1 MDFVSSTLKFDNN
14 FVVEAKGCAGGL
26 CMMWKKGIS
35 AIQVEFN
42 KNLIAIKIS
51 DAICEWLLVGF
62 YGPPYFS
69 KKKKKKAWEN
79 LSALL
84 DSYEGPWVCLGD
96 FNFTINE
103 DERKG
108 SKKGSTSA
116 TNYLKELMFEQGAI
130 DLGYSGNKYTW
141 AKGKWGN
148 ASIKRRLDRGI
159 VSISWRLAF
168 PKANIF
174 HLGAIKSDHAP
185 ILLDT
190 YPEEEFTHRPF
201 RFEAIWL
208 RDNRCIPVIEN
219 AWTTETR
226 GSEFIKLY
234 KKQASTRDALRKWN
248 KEVFGRCQDKINSL
262 LQEIK
267 VVQCLQPSEEN
278 GNLESALQNE
288 LAEWLFRSETLW
300 RQKSREIWLKLG
312 DKNSKFFH
320 LSTII
325 RRRRNHIDAIK
336 KDDGSWITES
346 KQIRQLFFESYKQ
359 QYQEEEIWFPNH
371 LEHLLLPCIT
381 EDENANLLATPSP
394 EEIKATLFEMQDLK
408 APGSDGFPVLFYKKL
423 WPTIGKDVTEAVTS
437 FFRLGSMPR
446 EVNSSLIV
454 LIPKISNPSN
464 VNHFRPISLCNVV
477 YKIISKLLIA
487 KFRPLLDKIISL
499 AQSAFIPNR
508 WIAENQV
515 IIQELLHGFKTRKL
529 KPGLMAIKL
538 DLQKAYD
545 RVNWKFIQSI
555 LLHLGFNDTFTN
567 WIIACVS
574 SVTFEIMVNGGK
586 TEKFKPSRG
595 LRQGDPLS
603 SYLFILGQEVL
614 SRLLEKE
621 LMNKNFSGIKASQR
635 GPTITHVMYADDI
648 VLFSKAGIKDAH
660 CLVRVLNKYCRWSG
674 QRINFNKSGV
684 FFSRHTQLQ
693 HRRSI
698 KSILN
703 IKNLKKDAVYLG
715 APLLLSRAPTKD
727 FAFLQDRLEAKL
739 MGWRSKCLSW
749 AGRKTLITSVA
760 QSLPTYTM
768 STFNV
773 PNKVCDKLDSFTRR
787 FWWKPKEQ
795 EGRFIAWRAWDK
807 LCIPKSAG
815 GLGSKKPKT

>member
-1 MDFVSSTLKFDNN
+1 MGSS
-14 FVVEAKGCAGGL
+14 
-26 CMMWKKGIS
+26 S
-35 AIQVEFN
+35 R
-42 KNLIAIKIS
+42 
-51 DAICEWLLVGF
+51 LL
-62 YGPPYFS
+62 
-69 KKKKKKAWEN
+69 
-79 LSALL
+79 
-84 DSYEGPWVCLGD
+84 
-96 FNFTINE
+96 
-103 DERKG
+103 
-108 SKKGSTSA
+108 
-116 TNYLKELMFEQGAI
+116 
-130 DLGYSGNKYTW
+130 
-141 AKGKWGN
+141 
-148 ASIKRRLDRGI
+148 AS
-159 VSISWRLAF
+159 
-168 PKANIF
+168 
-174 HLGAIKSDHAP
+174 
-185 ILLDT
+185 DT
-190 YPEEEFTHRPF
+190 YPEEEFTHRPY

-219 AWTTETR
+219 AWTTDTR

-248 KEVFGRCQDKINSL
+248 KEVFGRCQDRINSL

-278 GNLESALQNE
+278 GNFESALQNE
-288 LAEWLFRSETLW
+288 LAKWLFRSETLW

-336 KDDGSWITES
+336 KDDGSWITKS

-359 QYQEEEIWFPNH
+359 QYQEEEICFPNH

-394 EEIKATLFEMQDLK
+394 EEIKATLFEM
-408 APGSDGFPVLFYKKL
+408 
-423 WPTIGKDVTEAVTS
+423 
-437 FFRLGSMPR
+437 
-446 EVNSSLIV
+446 
-454 LIPKISNPSN
+454 
-464 VNHFRPISLCNVV
+464 PISLCNVV

-487 KFRPLLDKIISL
+487 KFRPLLDKIISP

-515 IIQELLHGFKTRKL
+515 IVQELLHGFKTRKL
-529 KPGLMAIKL
+529 KLGLMAIKL

-621 LMNKNFSGIKASQR
+621 LVNKNFSGIKASQR

-674 QRINFNKSGV
+674 QKINFNKSGV

-795 EGRFIAWRAWDK
+795 EGRFIAWRAWASYVSLK
-807 LCIPKSAG
+807 VLVA
-815 GLGSKKPKT
+815 LVSKKPKT